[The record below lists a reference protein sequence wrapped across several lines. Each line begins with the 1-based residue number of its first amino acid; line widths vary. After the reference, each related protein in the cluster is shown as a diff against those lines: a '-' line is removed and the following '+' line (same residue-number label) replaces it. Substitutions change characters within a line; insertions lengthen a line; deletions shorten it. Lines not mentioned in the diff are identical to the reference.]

1 MFYTR
6 MKTCERSQRSGEE
19 LCKPSFATKGP
30 RGGGVYLYTSC
41 SHHSVYDEVID
52 NTKVTSF
59 AAVVAFSYAS
69 ILLSYARFD
78 ATGVGC

>member
-1 MFYTR
+1 MSVAN
-6 MKTCERSQRSGEE
+6 ERVADEAERNCASH
-19 LCKPSFATKGP
+19 LLP
-30 RGGGVYLYTSC
+30 RKRPTGGGVYLCTSC

>member
-1 MFYTR
+1 MSIANEHVADEA
-6 MKTCERSQRSGEE
+6 ERNCAGH
-19 LCKPSFATKGP
+19 LLP
-30 RGGGVYLYTSC
+30 RKRPMGGGEVYLCTSC
-41 SHHSVYDEVID
+41 SHPSVCDEVID

-69 ILLSYARFD
+69 ILLRFN